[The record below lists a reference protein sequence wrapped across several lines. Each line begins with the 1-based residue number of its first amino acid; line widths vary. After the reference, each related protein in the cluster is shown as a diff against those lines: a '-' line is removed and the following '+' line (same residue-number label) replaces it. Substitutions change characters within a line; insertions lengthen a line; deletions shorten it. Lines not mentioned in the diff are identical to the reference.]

1 MNKLFML
8 SQINLLDELPHHQL
22 EEINEMTS
30 SSPIKK
36 GTMILS
42 PNHEMRSLYFLKKGQ
57 VRLYKLSPSGK
68 EFTVDIL
75 GQGNIFGETSSFSLS
90 EDHIYAQT
98 MVDSYICTLSK
109 VRFEELLRK
118 RSDLSLKLISILS
131 K

>member
-42 PNHEMRSLYFLKKGQ
+42 PNHEMRSLYFLKKG
-57 VRLYKLSPSGK
+57 K
-68 EFTVDIL
+68 
-75 GQGNIFGETSSFSLS
+75 
-90 EDHIYAQT
+90 
-98 MVDSYICTLSK
+98 
-109 VRFEELLRK
+109 
-118 RSDLSLKLISILS
+118 
-131 K
+131 